1 MQAASKLSTS
11 TWMIKFEDV
20 TKKFPGEI
28 AAVSNINFEIAD
40 GEFAFL
46 VGPSGSGKTTLL
58 RLILRDVIPSSGQI
72 IVDEHNL
79 HKISSQDI
87 VQLRRKVGVVFQDLK
102 LLSDR
107 SVFENVSLS
116 LWVLGKNP
124 SEIKSE
130 TKEKLAL
137 VGLSEKDDF
146 FPTQLSGGELQRVA
160 IARALAGDPKYLL
173 ADEPTGNVDEA
184 NAWKIVKIL
193 DKINK
198 TGVTVL
204 MATHNS
210 EIVDTLSKRVIRL
223 EDGHIISD
231 KKGKYR

>member
-1 MQAASKLSTS
+1 
-11 TWMIKFEDV
+11 MIHFSEV
-20 TKKFPGEI
+20 TKKFPGNI
-28 AAVSNINFEIAD
+28 VAVSNISFEVTD
-40 GEFAFL
+40 GEFLFF

-58 RLILRDVIPSSGQI
+58 RLILREITPTSGQI
-72 IVDEHNL
+72 TVDDHDL
-79 HKISSQDI
+79 GKIASRDI

-102 LLSDR
+102 LLPDR
-107 SVFENVSLS
+107 SVSENVALS

-124 SEIKSE
+124 AEVALE

-137 VGLSEKDDF
+137 VGLESKADF
-146 FPTQLSGGELQRVA
+146 FPNQLSGGELQRVA

-198 TGVTVL
+198 TGITVI

-210 EIVDTLSKRVIRL
+210 EIVDTLNKRVIRL

>member
-1 MQAASKLSTS
+1 
-11 TWMIKFEDV
+11 MIKFEDV

-46 VGPSGSGKTTLL
+46 VGPSGAGKTTLL
-58 RLILRDVIPSSGQI
+58 RMILKDVIPTSGKI
-72 IVDEHNL
+72 NIDEHEL
-79 HKISSQDI
+79 SKISEKDI
-87 VQLRRKVGVVFQDLK
+87 IQLRRKMGMVFQDLK
-102 LLSDR
+102 LLFDR
-107 SVFENVSLS
+107 SVYENVALS

-124 SEIKSE
+124 KEVE
-130 TKEKLAL
+130 EEAKEKLTM
-137 VGLSEKDDF
+137 VGLEDKSDF

-160 IARALAGDPKYLL
+160 IARALAGNPKYLL
-173 ADEPTGNVDEA
+173 ADEPTGNVDSA

-198 TGVTVL
+198 TGITIL
-204 MATHNS
+204 MATHNG
-210 EIVDTLSKRVIRL
+210 EIVDTLNKRVIRL
-223 EDGHIISD
+223 EEGHIISD